1 MLSIIKQSGKYP
13 NLIVQSGRWAQKV
26 WVTSPKAAWTA
37 DHIRSALGLA
47 SHQMWCLSVL
57 IFSRS
62 TETYSSPHRI
72 SSLCPWCF
80 FSPISL
86 SNHTSS
92 PSGQEPG
99 SLFPQHTVSDRQAI
113 IQRKTMSQ
121 ALAYDSFA
129 DLIKETPPVFI
140 FPSTIINNAAKE
152 LCSCGWG
159 KHTTIWGACLHCL
172 NDTVNLPVLEFSIQ
186 TWSKSHSQKA
196 KKAGH
201 TATTALPLRPW

>member
-37 DHIRSALGLA
+37 DHIRSALGVA
-47 SHQMWCLSVL
+47 SHQMWCLLVL

-72 SSLCPWCF
+72 SNLCPWCF

-86 SNHTSS
+86 SNQAHIKPFRARAWLSFPRAYCVRQTCYYPKKNHESGTS
-92 PSGQEPG
+92 
-99 SLFPQHTVSDRQAI
+99 I
-113 IQRKTMSQ
+113 
-121 ALAYDSFA
+121 DSFA

-159 KHTTIWGACLHCL
+159 KHH
-172 NDTVNLPVLEFSIQ
+172 NLGGSF
-186 TWSKSHSQKA
+186 
-196 KKAGH
+196 
-201 TATTALPLRPW
+201 PLSERYC